1 MQNFDI
7 IFGKRTDDGKST
19 LSGDASTGSQGSL
32 DKQGKNSGSE
42 HSDNGDSADASAE
55 LRMQVSG
62 VCKKGGRKVAY
73 VTFSEGKRVAEGEI
87 PKCRINKSEGFS
99 EKEVAGLEF
108 YMKQNLDMLKKI
120 ASAINP
126 IKAMMR

>member
-1 MQNFDI
+1 MPVPAALINRERIPGVSIQ
-7 IFGKRTDDGKST
+7 T
-19 LSGDASTGSQGSL
+19 
-32 DKQGKNSGSE
+32 
-42 HSDNGDSADASAE
+42 
-55 LRMQVSG
+55 MVVSG

-108 YMKQNLDMLKKI
+108 YMKQNLDMLKKM

>member
-42 HSDNGDSADASAE
+42 HSDNGDS
-55 LRMQVSG
+55 
-62 VCKKGGRKVAY
+62 KKGGRKVAY